1 MSTHRRSLATAI
13 TLGTAAVLAVTGC
26 STTNKTAPATG
37 GDPSAAAQV
46 AVGNAG
52 PLSAAAAMAS
62 VCGDKPVKV
71 GLVDGLGTNSWS
83 KIVRAEIED
92 EASKCPAITGV
103 EYVAGRGDLQS
114 TLAGITSMASK
125 GVNVLL
131 VIPDAGPGPAH
142 LSALRAAA
150 NAGVTV
156 IPIAAD
162 PQGRPGSDYFDY
174 VDWDTPYLGEVWAK
188 WMIDRLGP
196 DGGNIVML
204 GGPAGNPVSQAH
216 LSGIKKV
223 LAGAPQV
230 KLLTDEPVTTNW
242 DPAMEQQAMSGLLAK
257 YPKIDGVIS
266 DYGAAATGV
275 LRAYQSAGRPLVPI
289 ATTDDNELS
298 CGFTALKAKNGG
310 YELATVSSRTWIGRV
325 ALRKG
330 VAVVNGK
337 ADAEPSR
344 LQLDLFEDS
353 TGGAGGAVTPD
364 KACKAD
370 LPNDAPPSSQ
380 LATAQLATL
389 FQG

>member
-1 MSTHRRSLATAI
+1 MSPLYRSRRTAI
-13 TLGTAAVLAVTGC
+13 AFGAAAALAVTGC
-26 STTNKTAPATG
+26 STTNQTG
-37 GDPSAAAQV
+37 SAAGADPSAAAQV
-46 AVGNAG
+46 AVGNTG

-62 VCGDKPVKV
+62 VCGDKPIKV

-83 KIVRAEIED
+83 KIVRAEVED
-92 EASKCPAITGV
+92 EAKQCPNITGV
-103 EYVAGRGDLQS
+103 EYVAGRGNLQS

-131 VIPDAGPGPAH
+131 VIPTAGPGPAH
-142 LSALRAAA
+142 LSALRTAA

-162 PQGRPGSDYFDY
+162 PEGKPGSDYFDY
-174 VDWDTPYLGEVWAK
+174 VDWDTEYLGQVWAK
-188 WMIDRLGP
+188 WMVDRLGP
-196 DGGNIVML
+196 AGGNIVML

-216 LSGIKKV
+216 LTGIKQV

-298 CGFTALKAKNGG
+298 CGFAALKASNGE
-310 YELATVSSRTWIGRV
+310 YELATVSSRTWIGR
-325 ALRKG
+325 AGLRKG

-337 ADAEPSR
+337 ANPEPSR
-344 LQLDLFEDS
+344 VQLEIFEDS
-353 TGGAGGAVTPD
+353 TSSVSGALAPAEACGAG
-364 KACKAD
+364 

-380 LATAQLATL
+380 LSADQLAAL
-389 FQG
+389 FKG